1 MTRKLFCEISPLT
14 YKISYESHI
23 LKRKMTDALRTH
35 IAKDKGDTKLPFVIF
50 EHQSLMRRRLRK
62 VPVPVEEAKVNN
74 LKIATPKVDR
84 VLIKP
89 GETFSFWSLVG
100 RCTVQN
106 GYQSGLMVAN
116 DGQLKKGT
124 GGGLCQFSNLI
135 HWMILHS
142 PLDVVEKYHHE
153 QVDMFPDSDRQVPF
167 GSGTSIV
174 YNYLDYRFKNN
185 TQTTYQLITY
195 VGDKYLHGELR
206 ASELPKNTYEVKMV
220 DEKFVEENGQV
231 YRCGNIFQ
239 YVLENEQIIS
249 EKLIKTNHARVAYD
263 TSNLKVYKG
272 NTSTSPRVG

>member
-1 MTRKLFCEISPLT
+1 MARKLFCEISPLT
-14 YKISYESHI
+14 YKISYEGHI
-23 LKRKMTDALRTH
+23 LKRKITDTLRAN
-35 IAKDKGDTKLPFVIF
+35 ISKDKYDTKLPYVVF
-50 EHQSLMRRRLRK
+50 EHQSLMRRGLRK
-62 VPVPVEEAKVNN
+62 VPVPVEEAKVKN
-74 LKIATPKVDR
+74 LQIAAPKVNR

-89 GETFSFWSLVG
+89 GETFSFWNLVG

-116 DGQLKKGT
+116 DGELKKGT

-135 HWMILHS
+135 HWMVLHS
-142 PLDVVEKYHHE
+142 PLDVIEKYHHE

-185 TQTTYQLITY
+185 TSTTYQLITY

-206 ASELPKNTYEVKMV
+206 ASEAPKDTYEVQMI
-220 DEKFVEENGQV
+220 DEKFIEEGGQV
-231 YRCGNIFQ
+231 YRCGKIFQ
-239 YVLENEQIIS
+239 YVLNNGNLIS

-263 TSNLKVYKG
+263 TSNLEVVKQK
-272 NTSTSPRVG
+272 S

>member
-1 MTRKLFCEISPLT
+1 MTRKLFCEISPFT

-23 LKRKMTDALRTH
+23 LKRKITDILRTH
-35 IAKDKGDTKLPFVIF
+35 ISKDKSDNKLPFIVF

-74 LKIATPKVDR
+74 LKIATPKVNR

-89 GETFSFWSLVG
+89 GETFSFWNLVG

-185 TQTTYQLITY
+185 TDTTYQLITY
-195 VGDKYLHGELR
+195 VGEKYLHGELR
-206 ASELPKNTYEVKMV
+206 ASKEPKNTYDVQMV
-220 DEKFVEENGQV
+220 DEKFVEEDGHV

-239 YVLENEQIIS
+239 RVFNNGKLIS

-263 TSNLKVYKG
+263 TSNLHVIKQD
-272 NTSTSPRVG
+272 S

>member
-23 LKRKMTDALRTH
+23 IKRKIVDIVSRNV
-35 IAKDKGDTKLPFVIF
+35 AKDKYEKELPYLVFKH
-50 EHQSLMRRRLRK
+50 ESLMRRRLRK

-74 LKIATPKVDR
+74 LKIAAPKVSHI
-84 VLIKP
+84 LIKP
-89 GETFSFWSLVG
+89 GETFSFWNLVG

-142 PLDVVEKYHHE
+142 SLDVIEKYHHE

-185 TQTTYQLITY
+185 TEATYQLITY

-206 ASELPKNTYEVKMV
+206 MSEAPKHSYEVKMI
-220 DEKFVEENGQV
+220 DEKFIEEGGQV
-231 YRCGNIFQ
+231 YRCGKIYQ
-239 YVLENEQIIS
+239 YVHDDGKLIS
-249 EKLIKTNHARVAYD
+249 KKLIKTNHARVAYD
-263 TSNLKVYKG
+263 TSNLKVIKEA
-272 NTSTSPRVG
+272 SE